1 MSPFRRVVRAARVC
15 PALIAGTAGV
25 LTRIDDKSR
34 WQPCFCEAQSPSKSN
49 PPKWKAP
56 LKAEVRTPVA
66 EVKTLVQ
73 QFDGYIEDNP
83 EWAQKVGSKKLN
95 DWRNAM
101 QRIQTEQDSLRS
113 QLASR
118 RINLERIQEWITEF
132 GSTTLVGKFWTLS
145 RQVVRQLPEGL
156 RPEDSAASDPQTQK
170 LLALLSVWLEHH
182 PKYKL
187 KLRACQ
193 LLATLELLDGIVIEN
208 SGLFL
213 QALGAKKDTT
223 HTTSDTL

>member
-1 MSPFRRVVRAARVC
+1 MLCSHRMFPFRRVVRAARVC

-25 LTRIDDKSR
+25 LTRIEDKSG

-49 PPKWKAP
+49 PPWWNAP
-56 LKAEVRTPVA
+56 LKAEVRTPAA

-73 QFDGYIEDNP
+73 EFDGHIEDNP
-83 EWAQKVGSKKLN
+83 EWAQTVGSKKLN

-118 RINLERIQEWITEF
+118 RINLVKIQEWITAF
-132 GSTTLVGKFWTLS
+132 GSTTWPLG
-145 RQVVRQLPEGL
+145 RQLVRWL
-156 RPEDSAASDPQTQK
+156 RPQDSAASDPQK

-193 LLATLELLDGIVIEN
+193 LLATLELLDGIEN

-213 QALGAKKDTT
+213 QALGPKKGTT
-223 HTTSDTL
+223 HTQP